1 MLLNIE
7 QWGTGTG
14 NYRITLYI
22 LKNFVW
28 LSYINIEVSTVK
40 PLTVAY
46 VSLHTVIPQWPAVNF
61 MVRSASVGVFAVI
74 SPTRVAPTCRSW
86 RRFWFMSYNNNYY
99 IKRFVNFT
107 LLIDTSCYSFILISF
122 FTLSTVF
129 LYLKTVSQQDNLR
142 IVWWD
147 VDYE

>member
-22 LKNFVW
+22 LRNFVW
-28 LSYINIEVSTVK
+28 LSYINIEVSIVK

-46 VSLHTVIPQWPAVNF
+46 VSLHTVIPHCRAVNF
-61 MVRSASVGVFAVI
+61 MLRYASVGVFAVI
-74 SPTRVAPTCRSW
+74 SPTRVTPTCRTW

-99 IKRFVNFT
+99 IKRFADFT
-107 LLIDTSCYSFILISF
+107 LLIATFCYSFILISF
-122 FTLSTVF
+122 FTISIAF
-129 LYLKTVSQQDNLR
+129 LYLKTMSQLDKMR
-142 IVWWD
+142 IVWWYT
-147 VDYE
+147 DYE